1 MSSSPLVFVSG
12 IGPGSTGTGALMI
25 GLMAEA
31 AAGSPAE
38 FIVKEKTPRRRGWA
52 RLQKINPFRIAHYF
66 FSRVSFPWRVLR
78 AARSDKDVVM
88 LHPQTIG
95 FPLFSQVMDA
105 RPHVWMYVLDAFVF
119 CRRSYNCL
127 PGETGP
133 CLRCLGNDGAAAE
146 QHGCQDWFGAGP
158 FQEHFP
164 AWVHSG
170 RLRLMAQC
178 ESHARLLRA
187 HFGPGAVIKV
197 VPLSVPDITAPAS
210 APTRPVRSRPLA
222 VFHGSCQPAK
232 GIVHVIALAKEM
244 SDWDFLVP
252 SDPKEYRQHFGD
264 LEGLPANLQF
274 QRLSWVEGLAD
285 AVGSADV
292 VLCPSIWSATVEGAV
307 LKSLAHNGLVML
319 LPHESAFASELPV
332 EARLALNPAD
342 LAGTAE
348 RLRAVHADSGMAQ
361 RMRAQARVFA
371 KDYDQRCRGMLA
383 AISAVCRSQ
392 S

>member
-1 MSSSPLVFVSG
+1 MSSEIVFICG

-52 RLQKINPFRIAHYF
+52 RLQKINPFRVAHYF

-78 AARSDKDVVM
+78 AARSPKEVVM

-95 FPLFSQVMDA
+95 FPLFQKVMEA

-127 PGETGP
+127 PGETAP
-133 CLRCLGNDGAAAE
+133 CLRCLGNDGAAAD
-146 QHGCQDWFGAGP
+146 QHGCRDWFGSGP
-158 FQEHFP
+158 FQQHFP
-164 AWVHSG
+164 AWVGSG

-178 ESHARLLRA
+178 ESHARLLRT
-187 HFGPGAVIKV
+187 HFGPGAVVKV
-197 VPLSVPDITAPAS
+197 VPLSVPDIAVPSSTLV
-210 APTRPVRSRPLA
+210 RPVRARPLA

-244 SDWDFLVP
+244 PDWDFLVP
-252 SDPKEYRQHFGD
+252 SDPKEYLQHFGSMTD
-264 LEGLPANLQF
+264 LPANLHF
-274 QRLSWVEGLAD
+274 RRLSWSEGLAE
-285 AVGSADV
+285 AVATADL

-307 LKSLAHNGLVML
+307 LKSLAHNGLVMVTT
-319 LPHESAFASELPV
+319 HDSSFGSELPAD
-332 EARLALNPAD
+332 ARLALDPAD
-342 LAGTAE
+342 LRGTAG
-348 RLRAVHADSGMAQ
+348 RLRAVQADPALAEF
-361 RMRAQARVFA
+361 MRIAARA
-371 KDYDQRCRGMLA
+371 YAEEYARRCGGMLRGIREA
-383 AISAVCRSQ
+383 CRPPA
-392 S
+392 